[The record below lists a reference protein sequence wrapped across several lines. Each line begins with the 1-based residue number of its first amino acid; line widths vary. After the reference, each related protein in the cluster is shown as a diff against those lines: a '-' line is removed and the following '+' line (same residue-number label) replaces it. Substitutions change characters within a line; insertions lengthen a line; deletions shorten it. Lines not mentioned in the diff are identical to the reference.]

1 MILAGDIGGTKTA
14 LGIYSPEKGIGAPLA
29 QETFSSADYA
39 CLEAIVAEF
48 CLKYDFEI
56 EKAAFGVAGP
66 VSGGKAVIT
75 NLPWVIDEEQLK
87 NALDISSVKLI
98 NDLEAIS
105 WSITSLE
112 ENDIYALNDH
122 GVSVKGGTI
131 AVIAP
136 GTGLGEAFLVWDGS
150 RYIAQPSE
158 GGHTDLA
165 PTNELEIELLRY
177 LLKKYEHVSY
187 ERVCSGI
194 GIPNIYNFLKGSG
207 RAEEPE
213 WLARELVNVK
223 DPTPLIVNTALKKES
238 SCLICKAT
246 LDMFISLLGAEAGNM
261 ALKILPTGGVYLGG
275 GIPPRILPE
284 LQKGLLMEN
293 FLQKGRMSKL
303 LSNMPVNVILKTDTA
318 LTGTAYYGLEIL

>member
-14 LGIYSPEKGIGAPLA
+14 LGIYSPEKGIGTPLA
-29 QETFSSADYA
+29 RETFASAKYA
-39 CLEAIVAEF
+39 CLEDIVAEF
-48 CLKYDFEI
+48 RLKFDFEI

-66 VSGGKAVIT
+66 VAGGKAVIT
-75 NLPWVIDEEQLK
+75 NLPWTIDEDQLK
-87 NALDISSVKLI
+87 NALDTSSVKLL

-105 WSITSLE
+105 WSVSSLE
-112 ENDIYALNDH
+112 ENDIYALNDN
-122 GVSVKGGTI
+122 GEPEKGGTI

-150 RYIAQPSE
+150 RYLAHASE
-158 GGHTDLA
+158 GGHADLA

-177 LLKKYEHVSY
+177 LLKKYERVSY

-194 GIPNIYNFLKGSG
+194 GIPNIYNFFKDSG
-207 RAEEPE
+207 RIEEPA
-213 WLARELVNVK
+213 WLMKELVNVQ
-223 DPTPLIVNTALKKES
+223 DPTPLIVNTALEKES
-238 SCLICKAT
+238 SCPICKAT
-246 LDMFISLLGAEAGNM
+246 LDMFISFLGAEAGNM

-275 GIPPRILPE
+275 GIPPRILPQ
-284 LQKGLLMEN
+284 LQKGLLMKT

-303 LSNMPVNVILKTDTA
+303 LSKMPVNVILKSDMA